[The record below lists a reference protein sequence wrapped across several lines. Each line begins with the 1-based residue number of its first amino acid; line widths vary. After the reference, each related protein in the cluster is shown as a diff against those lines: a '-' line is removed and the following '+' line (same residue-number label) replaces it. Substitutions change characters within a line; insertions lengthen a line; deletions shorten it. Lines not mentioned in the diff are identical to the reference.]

1 MVEITK
7 NKINA
12 NSSTAY
18 AGAGCGAVVS
28 LVEREVC
35 AVRVDGL
42 VGAGAG
48 VRAVRRGRL
57 DMCACACC
65 NG

>member
-1 MVEITK
+1 MVEFT
-7 NKINA
+7 NKKVHASRI
-12 NSSTAY
+12 TAY

-57 DMCACACC
+57 DMCVLDAS